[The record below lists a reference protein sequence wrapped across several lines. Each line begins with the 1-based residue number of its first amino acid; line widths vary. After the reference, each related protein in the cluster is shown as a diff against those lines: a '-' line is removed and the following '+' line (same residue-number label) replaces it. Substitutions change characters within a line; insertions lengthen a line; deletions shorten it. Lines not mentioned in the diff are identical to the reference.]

1 MDIKRLEIYHTPTE
15 KSVICLCLNTDQFTV
30 DCEQYII
37 DRYRHFTV
45 NPKVRFYSRIDKLVD
60 EIIREVKKPP
70 FTFRMRLEKRHSITS
85 KNILYE
91 FQLFDRNS
99 FKTDGLSEV
108 IEQEYLRPEVDLV
121 VIYTGIQGESK
132 ADTDDKGRFYG
143 LKP

>member
-1 MDIKRLEIYHTPTE
+1 MK
-15 KSVICLCLNTDQFTV
+15 KV
-30 DCEQYII
+30 EQINSI
-37 DRYRHFTV
+37 
-45 NPKVRFYSRIDKLVD
+45 
-60 EIIREVKKPP
+60 E
-70 FTFRMRLEKRHSITS
+70 RLEKRHSITS